1 MDQIRIL
8 MFFKEYVG
16 KQFPDINKQIQTF
29 INRKHLE
36 QEIDQATT
44 EALQNSINN
53 LKELGIDTRIIPNWT
68 LLFQTIKHPQD
79 LSNITLENLKNF
91 LPLPNT
97 VIPETLPYILA
108 NFQEIIAEHLH
119 INPGYLSFIGNNGR
133 ATGTSLEQTSK
144 GNQYRKTI
152 LHNIE
157 SIHRKKNLQEKIAY
171 ALKSGDIF
179 ELWLKKEIS
188 SLK

>member
-16 KQFPDINKQIQTF
+16 KQFPEINKQIQTF

-79 LSNITLENLKNF
+79 VPLITLKNLTNF

-97 VIPETLPYILA
+97 IAPENLPYILT